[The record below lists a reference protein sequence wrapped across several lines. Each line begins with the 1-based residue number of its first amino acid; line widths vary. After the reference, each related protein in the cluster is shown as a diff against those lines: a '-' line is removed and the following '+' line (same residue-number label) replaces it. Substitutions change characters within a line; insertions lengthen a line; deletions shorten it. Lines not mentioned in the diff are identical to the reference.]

1 MNKEL
6 PKIFKCQQKQFDNN
20 SSIFYGE
27 CRENK
32 KKNVDDLFKINEIY
46 RTKIQIKFQDKIE
59 EHTIIGRTQNN
70 LITLNNEII
79 PISKIIEINLI

>member
-1 MNKEL
+1 MNKDL
-6 PKIFKCQQKQFDNN
+6 PKIFKCQPKKFNN
-20 SSIFYGE
+20 NNSIFYGE
-27 CRENK
+27 CDEK
-32 KKNVDDLFKINEIY
+32 KKENINDLFKINELY
-46 RTKIQIKFQDKIE
+46 RTKIKIKFQDKIE